1 MTEEKNLPAD
11 GIFYLIADDDEGL
24 EKALRALGFMEQI
37 EQVEDAQERA
47 RALAEAKALLK
58 DFFEEVHGL
67 PVNQPDGEV
76 KAIVRGRFIPVW
88 KTLFTFVEVGAKVV
102 ASLHSPAA
110 ALSLLGTFP
119 KLKELVKRLDDTE
132 LLVIEAL
139 STVIFRKKQFTL
151 MKIDDGASRDEIK
164 ALFIERDEA
173 PPDVDSVIAG
183 LEAEGVVKSEPGED
197 GKKYY
202 ELVT

>member
-1 MTEEKNLPAD
+1 MTEEKDLPGD
-11 GIFYLIADDDEGL
+11 GVFYLLTDDDAGL

-37 EQVEDAQERA
+37 EQIEDARERERA
-47 RALAEAKALLK
+47 LGEAKARLK

-76 KAIVRGRFIPVW
+76 KAIVRGKFIPVW

-102 ASLHSPAA
+102 GSLHSPVA
-110 ALSLLGTFP
+110 ALSLLSTLP
-119 KLKELVKRLDDTE
+119 KLKDLVKRLDDTE

-139 STVIFRKKQFTL
+139 LTVIFRKQPLVLKE
-151 MKIDDGASRDEIK
+151 DGASRDEIK
-164 ALFIERDEA
+164 ALFLERGEA
-173 PPDVDSVIAG
+173 PPDIDGVLAG
-183 LEAEGVVKSEPGED
+183 LGAKGVLKPRTGAD
-197 GKKYY
+197 NRKYY